1 MRKTF
6 VTLSAA
12 AALLVCASVL
22 AHEPAAKKIAK
33 GTAIIWPASEV
44 KWTPLEALPGAQ
56 VAALWGDIATGEHG
70 ALYKWPA
77 GTTAPLHWHT
87 NGEHGVIV
95 SGTLALTPEG
105 GAAKELSA
113 GSYFSMAGG
122 AKHVTACTAATDCV
136 FFIHREGKFDVNMV
150 GAAETK
156 K

>member
-1 MRKTF
+1 MRKPLA
-6 VTLSAA
+6 TLSAA
-12 AALLVCASVL
+12 AAMLVGASVL
-22 AHEPAAKKIAK
+22 AHEPAAKKIPK
-33 GTAIIWPASEV
+33 GTATLWSASEL

-56 VAALWGDIATGEHG
+56 VATLWGDIATGEHG

-77 GTTAPLHWHT
+77 GTTVPLHWHT
-87 NGEHGVIV
+87 HGEHGVIV

-122 AKHVTACTAATDCV
+122 AKHATACTAAAECV
-136 FFIHREGKFDVNMV
+136 FFIHREGKFDALMV
-150 GAAETK
+150 GAAEK